1 MSNKALLI
9 VSMLYALSFYAALVI
24 VDVWATMVLWGSALG
39 LSLWESYDAKD

>member
-1 MSNKALLI
+1 MDRKVLLI
-9 VSMLYALSFYAALVI
+9 VVMLYALSFYSALVL